1 VSLSWLAVTL
11 WGGIVGVDDASFPQ
25 AMVSRPL
32 PAATLAG
39 LVLGRPL
46 EGAVIGALLEA
57 FSLTTLPVG
66 AARFPEVG
74 TAAVA
79 AMGAYAAAATG
90 RALDPVL
97 VLLAIVFALAWQRL
111 TGVSVT
117 LFRHLNERLAA
128 VPLDSD
134 GVDSG
139 WIVHRHLLALL
150 ADLARGMV
158 VTVVGV
164 AVGGPVLAR
173 LRPLWGLDAAS
184 AVGVLTVCAAA
195 FAASALSLFGG
206 LGQRK
211 RTFLAGVACG
221 LLLLVIVR

>member
-1 VSLSWLAVTL
+1 MAWLAVTL

-39 LVLGRPL
+39 LLLGQPL

-66 AARFPEVG
+66 AARYPEVG

-79 AMGAYAAAATG
+79 AMGAYAEAATSRG
-90 RALDPVL
+90 LDPVL

-128 VPLDSD
+128 VALDSD

-139 WIVHRHLLALL
+139 WIVRRHLLSLL
-150 ADLARGMV
+150 RDLGRGMV
-158 VTVVGV
+158 VTLAGM
-164 AVGGPVLAR
+164 AVGGLLLVR
-173 LRPLWGLDAAS
+173 LRPLWGLDSAS
-184 AVGVLTVCAAA
+184 AVGVLAVCATAV
-195 FAASALSLFGG
+195 AASALSLFGG
-206 LGQRK
+206 LGQRR